1 MEFEWDNAKSDRCFV
16 ERGFDFVVVVPAF
29 ADPARVIEE
38 DLRYDYGESRFRL
51 FGRVEGRLF
60 VVTFTMRGDVH
71 RIISARK
78 ANRKENRRYGARET
92 EG

>member
-1 MEFEWDNAKSDRCFV
+1 MEFEWDDAKSDRCLV
-16 ERGFDFVVVVPAF
+16 ERGFNFAAVVPAF

-38 DLRYDYGESRFRL
+38 DLRYDYGEPRFRL

-60 VVTFTMRGDVH
+60 VVTFTMRSDVR

-78 ANRKENRRYGARET
+78 ASRKENCRYGTRKIE
-92 EG
+92 E